1 MLYKNITINIFNFR
15 IPKNFFEVQKH
26 ITINIFK
33 KLQKTYEKK
42 KNNFIIKKKKKKYN

>member
-33 KLQKTYEKK
+33 ITLKK
-42 KNNFIIKKKKKKYN
+42 KIILLLKKKKKNI